1 MVNRRFVALRLFA
14 VTLVILGVALSIWP
28 LEAAVQL
35 FDVSESPMLVNH
47 TDRQIEIPQFD
58 SALGTLQSVTIDL
71 QGTGNFLQRFAHFGA
86 GHGQLVV
93 QQNLSLVLETL
104 NNHSLISLNQ
114 TETHLYSFSG
124 LDSGSGFAGHF
135 ETPRAYG
142 VTAAGTRT
150 LDSESDLMQFTGSGF
165 VDLVL
170 SARGGLRDHFIRGGG
185 LLEGL
190 LTAGANI
197 NVKYSYT
204 PVSQVVVPVP
214 EVAPWLA
221 GAVALLG
228 LALTKGSR
236 QNPGGRSPAS

>member
-86 GHGQLVV
+86 GHGQLLV
-93 QQNLSLVLETL
+93 QQNLSLVLESL
-104 NNHSLISLNQ
+104 NNHTLISLNQ

-124 LDSGSGFAGHF
+124 LDGGSGFAGHF

-150 LDSESDLMQFTGSGF
+150 FYSESELMQFTGSGF

-197 NVKYSYT
+197 NVQYNYT

-214 EVAPWLA
+214 EVAPWF
-221 GAVALLG
+221 
-228 LALTKGSR
+228 
-236 QNPGGRSPAS
+236 ASAFAFLCLVLKRGWSQRRNG